1 MQSVQG
7 QGKRM
12 RDGLK
17 PVRRESTPALI
28 ADQLRAGIMNGLF
41 QPGDQLA
48 ESQLAS
54 QLAVSRGPLR
64 EAMQRLVQ
72 EGLLHGERNRGLFV
86 AELTAEDIQDIYLAR
101 EAVEGTA
108 VRTLLAGGAPLAL
121 SRAEE
126 LGRLEAIVSRMDA
139 ASEHGQWASLA
150 DLDLEFHA
158 KLVALAGSRRLQRM
172 MQTLLVETRI
182 CQGAL
187 EGRYMRDAD
196 LADEHR
202 DMLVAIAAGA
212 EEQALTLLSA
222 HMADA
227 VGRLTGGAP
236 VGKLPEP
243 EKT

>member
-1 MQSVQG
+1 
-7 QGKRM
+7 M
-12 RDGLK
+12 RNGLE

-28 ADQLRAGIMNGLF
+28 ADQLRMGMMNGIF
-41 QPGDQLA
+41 QPGEQLA

-72 EGLLHGERNRGLFV
+72 EGLLRGERNRGLFV
-86 AELTAEDIQDIYLAR
+86 AELTPEDVQDIYFAR
-101 EAVEGTA
+101 EAVEGAA
-108 VRTLLAGGAPLAL
+108 VRKLLADGARLAPDRL
-121 SRAEE
+121 EE
-126 LGRLEAIVSRMDA
+126 LEEIVSEMGV
-139 ASEHGQWASLA
+139 ASQSGQWASLA

-158 KLVALAGSRRLQRM
+158 QLVELAGSRRLQRM

-187 EGRYMRDAD
+187 EGRYSRHAD

-202 DMLVAIAAGA
+202 ELLDAIAAGA
-212 EEQALTLLSA
+212 QEKALVLVSA

-227 VGRLTGGAP
+227 VGRLTGGAST
-236 VGKLPEP
+236 V
-243 EKT
+243 

>member
-1 MQSVQG
+1 
-7 QGKRM
+7 M
-12 RDGLK
+12 RGGLE

-28 ADQLRAGIMNGLF
+28 ADQLRTGIMNGLF
-41 QPGDQLA
+41 RPGEQLA
-48 ESQLAS
+48 ETQLAT

-86 AELTAEDIQDIYLAR
+86 VELTAEDVRDIYLAR
-101 EAVEGTA
+101 EAVEGAA
-108 VRTLLAGGAPLAL
+108 VRELLARDTSLAL
-121 SRAEE
+121 A
-126 LGRLEAIVSRMDA
+126 RLEQIAGKMAVA
-139 ASEHGQWASLA
+139 AQRGQWAALA

-158 KLVALAGSRRLQRM
+158 ELVAAAGSPRLQRM

-187 EGRYMRDAD
+187 EGRYHRDTD

-202 DMLVAIAAGA
+202 DILDAIAAGA
-212 EEQALTLLSA
+212 QEKVLVLLGA

-227 VGRLTGGAP
+227 VGRLTDGTPAP
-236 VGKLPEP
+236 TLAKPE
-243 EKT
+243 TV

>member
-1 MQSVQG
+1 MKSVQG
-7 QGKRM
+7 RERHM
-12 RDGLK
+12 RNGLE

-28 ADQLRAGIMNGLF
+28 ADQLRTGIMNGLF
-41 QPGDQLA
+41 QPGEQLA

-86 AELTAEDIQDIYLAR
+86 AELTAGDVQDIYLGR
-101 EAVEGTA
+101 EAVEGAA
-108 VRTLLAGGAPLAL
+108 VRKLLADGAPPAP
-121 SRAEE
+121 
-126 LGRLEAIVSRMDA
+126 GRLKELEEIVSQMGA
-139 ASEHGQWASLA
+139 ASQSGQWASLA

-158 KLVALAGSRRLQRM
+158 QLVELAGSRRLQRM

-187 EGRYMRDAD
+187 EGRYSRRAD
-196 LADEHR
+196 LADEHS
-202 DMLVAIAAGA
+202 DLLDAIAAGA
-212 EEQALTLLSA
+212 QEKARVLISA

-227 VGRLTGGAP
+227 VGRLTGDAST
-236 VGKLPEP
+236 V
-243 EKT
+243 